1 MGVYDSN
8 DVWVMHAKRSLTCWD
23 YRLFTYDMEDEYLNQ
38 LLNQTDDRYHHDFCR
53 LLVVILWN
61 MY

>member
-1 MGVYDSN
+1 
-8 DVWVMHAKRSLTCWD
+8 MHTKRSLTCWD